1 MRNDVTIVVMGVA
14 GAGKTTIG
22 VALAA
27 RLDLDFFDADLVH
40 DADAREQMARGV
52 PLTDAQRDAW
62 IERVIAEIREGPAR
76 VVACSALRSDDRD
89 RIRAARAVRF
99 VLLDVPNA
107 VLSRRLAD
115 RPAHFFPAA
124 LLDSQLA
131 RFEPPAPDED
141 VLVVDADRPIAEIV
155 DELAVRFTR

>member
-1 MRNDVTIVVMGVA
+1 
-14 GAGKTTIG
+14 
-22 VALAA
+22 
-27 RLDLDFFDADLVH
+27 
-40 DADAREQMARGV
+40 MAHGV
-52 PLTDAQRDAW
+52 PLSDAQRDAW
-62 IERVIAEIREGPAR
+62 IERVMAEIRDGPPR

-89 RIRAARAVRF
+89 RMRAARAVRF
-99 VLLDVPNA
+99 VLLDVPEA

-141 VLVVDADRPIAEIV
+141 VLVVDGDRPLPEIV
-155 DELAVRFTR
+155 DDIAAGLTR